1 MVVVGGRV
9 GVEMVVVLESLDV
22 VVLAGVAM
30 GVLVVGLMVVVVV
43 IKLDLVV
50 VVGVEEVG
58 VMVVGEIVRVKF
70 QAGVDWC
77 WGVVEF

>member
-22 VVLAGVAM
+22 VVLAGV

-50 VVGVEEVG
+50 VVGVVEVG

>member
-22 VVLAGVAM
+22 VVLAGV

-50 VVGVEEVG
+50 VVGVVEAG
-58 VMVVGEIVRVKF
+58 VMVVGEIVRVEF